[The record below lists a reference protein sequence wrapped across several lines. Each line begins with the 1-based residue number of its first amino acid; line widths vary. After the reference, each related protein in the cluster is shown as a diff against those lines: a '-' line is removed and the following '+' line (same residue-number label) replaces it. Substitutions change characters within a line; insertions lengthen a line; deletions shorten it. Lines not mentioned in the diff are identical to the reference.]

1 MPPRPGIP
9 HRGPTRAAP
18 RCHHAAAALLLAAG
32 LGLLACQAP
41 PPFAV
46 GQTGLHAQYL
56 LGTLFVT
63 FPLVSPDQRTTAELT
78 VLQVAAAA
86 ERALLRRG
94 YVIVGRTTSE
104 HHARLIGRYAGQ
116 FLHEDLEVNASTD
129 QDGVG
134 LAISPKPLGDSA
146 EAQAVLEDILIL
158 LAR

>member
-1 MPPRPGIP
+1 MLLRPGSP
-9 HRGPTRAAP
+9 KRLLASAP
-18 RCHHAAAALLLAAG
+18 RLRHRAAAALLLAAS
-32 LGLLACQAP
+32 LGPWACQAP

-46 GQTGLHAQYL
+46 GQSGLRAQYV

-86 ERALLRRG
+86 ERVLLRRG
-94 YVIVGRTTSE
+94 YVVVGRTASE
-104 HHARLIGRYAGQ
+104 HHARIIGRYAGQ
-116 FLHEDLEVNASTD
+116 FPHEDLEINASTD
-129 QDGVG
+129 QDGIG

-146 EAQAVLEDILIL
+146 EAQAVLEDVLIL

>member
-1 MPPRPGIP
+1 MPTRPGRP
-9 HRGPTRAAP
+9 QPTLARAAP
-18 RCHHAAAALLLAAG
+18 RRHRAAAALLLTAA
-32 LGLLACQAP
+32 LGLWACQAP

-94 YVIVGRTTSE
+94 YVIVGRTASE

-116 FLHEDLEVNASTD
+116 FPHEDLEVNASTD
-129 QDGVG
+129 QNGVG

-146 EAQAVLEDILIL
+146 EAQALLEDILIF